1 MKRIVSII
9 LCLLLAGY
17 LAPAAA
23 QLQVEVIPL
32 KHRTA
37 EQIVPILAPLVTG
50 GGAVTGMNNQL
61 IIKTTPSNL
70 EQLKQVLASL
80 DTPLHRLMI
89 TVRQDAEDSAMRNR
103 ASLEG
108 TYSNGD
114 VTVSGSEPRRG
125 SPGTSL
131 GVTDENGNHIRLR
144 TDSERTRTAENN
156 DFRVQTVEGQPAWI
170 QTGKSVPI
178 KNRTAYIGRN
188 GVTVQDT
195 VDYQDV
201 TSGFYVIA
209 NLHGDQVTL
218 AISPN
223 MSRQRPHRNGTV
235 EVQNIE
241 TTVQGRLGE
250 WIPIGGIDQSSSRDG
265 NAVLSGSSS
274 HIRKSRTVLLKVDEI
289 K

>member
-1 MKRIVSII
+1 MKRIASIV

-23 QLQVEVIPL
+23 QLKVEVIPL
-32 KHRTA
+32 QHRTA
-37 EQIVPILAPLVTG
+37 EQIIPILAPLVTG
-50 GGAVTGMNNQL
+50 GGAITGMNNQL

-70 EQLKQVLASL
+70 EQLKQVLANL

-89 TVRQDAEDSAMRNR
+89 TVRQDVEGSAVRNR
-103 ASLEG
+103 ASLAG
-108 TYSNGD
+108 NYSNGD
-114 VTVSGSEPRRG
+114 VTISSSESRRG
-125 SPGTSL
+125 SPGTAV
-131 GVTDENGNHIRLR
+131 GVTDENGNRIRLR
-144 TDSERTRTAENN
+144 TDSEHTSNTENN

-170 QTGKSVPI
+170 QTGRSVPVN
-178 KNRTAYIGRN
+178 NRTTYIGRN

-195 VDYQDV
+195 TDYQDV

-223 MSRQRPHRNGTV
+223 MSRTDPHRRGVV

-250 WIPIGGIDQSSSRDG
+250 WIPLGGIDHSSSRDS
-265 NAVLSGSSS
+265 NAVLSSGSDHS
-274 HIRKSRTVLLKVDEI
+274 RENRTVMLKVEELD
-289 K
+289 